1 MKTASGIITFVLL
14 LGAGCAFFFFLLLAL
29 NGFSEREANTAL
41 VFYSIWI
48 LFFAVIFGIASFFA
62 TKFLLAKAFNAILAL
77 TLSIV
82 VASGIGALMDFGGLI
97 IGTLIASEIRNSYI
111 KK

>member
-1 MKTASGIITFVLL
+1 MKTASGIMTFVLL
-14 LGAGCAFFFFLLLAL
+14 LGAGCGLFFFLLLAL
-29 NGFSEREANTAL
+29 NGFSEREANPAI

-48 LFFAVIFGIASFFA
+48 LFFAVVFGVASFFIA
-62 TKFLLAKAFNAILAL
+62 KFLLAKSFNAILAL

-82 VASGIGALMDFGGLI
+82 VAGGIGALINFGGLI
-97 IGTLIASEIRNSYI
+97 ISTLMASEIRNSYI